1 MTPAWCALCFIY
13 DISVCLT
20 CLGKVPCSGLP
31 EDPLLSNDM
40 NAHLHNTDH
49 LIKAK
54 WQAGSPILISGA
66 VTKSSLGEE
75 GDCFSLQ
82 FKSQSKN
89 FGQLVT

>member
-1 MTPAWCALCFIY
+1 MPYVLSTTYLCALLALARFHA
-13 DISVCLT
+13 LAF
-20 CLGKVPCSGLP
+20 L
-31 EDPLLSNDM
+31 ENPLLSNDM

-75 GDCFSLQ
+75 GDDFSLQ

>member
-1 MTPAWCALCFIY
+1 
-13 DISVCLT
+13 
-20 CLGKVPCSGLP
+20 
-31 EDPLLSNDM
+31 M

-75 GDCFSLQ
+75 GDDFQLTIQKSEQELRAASHMTSTIRNQETQMLAGSLLC
-82 FKSQSKN
+82 SPVVSSVSP
-89 FGQLVT
+89 LV